1 MKTKKIFLA
10 VFLMSLFM
18 ACQKKNNPEA
28 TQTRDWPDYLGGPDR
43 NHYSELAQINPD
55 NVKKLRIAWT
65 HQLPDSGQMQMN
77 PLIKDKILYGV
88 SPSLQAFALDAST
101 GKELWRFGDPLKVWY
116 GTSRGVSYWTDGQ
129 NDKRIFFV
137 SGSYLYA
144 LNALTGKPILSF
156 GNLGKID
163 LHLGLP
169 EVAQNK
175 FVSSTTPG
183 TIYKNLIVMPVRVSE
198 GSDAAPGDVRAFDV
212 ISGKLI
218 WTFHTIPHPGEA
230 GYETWG
236 NKKAYL
242 NDSGI
247 GSVNNWAGMAV
258 DTLSGTLFVPLGSA
272 APDFYGGRRLGSTL
286 YANSLVAL
294 DADTGKLKWHYQ
306 FTHHDIWDRDLPA
319 PPNLITVTRQGKKI
333 KAVAQITKQGY
344 VFVFDRE
351 TGEPLFDVEER
362 KVPNSTLSG
371 EMTWETQPFPVKPKP
386 FARQSDELTETDLS
400 PYAENKAELLET
412 FKKTNRGIYAP
423 PGLEPVLLLPGYDGG
438 AEWGGAAADPEDGA
452 LYVNANEMAWFLQME
467 KAKVSDSFSSLGE
480 KGYQTNCAACHQND
494 MRGNPVSGFPSL
506 INISSRLKKSEA
518 MNTVNNGKGMMVGF
532 SQLSPGEKNAI
543 LSYVFGDEKKEITAQ
558 KIKMDSL
565 ALPFTHKGYQKFL
578 DSNGLPA
585 ISPPWG
591 SLHAIDLNSGDYLWS
606 IPFGDTP
613 LLKEKGYPQT
623 GSENYGGPVVTKSGL
638 LIIAAAKDGFLRIF
652 NKHTGALL
660 WEYQLPAASFATPST
675 YMIDGKQYIVL
686 ACGGEKL
693 GTPKG
698 NVIMAFALE

>member
-1 MKTKKIFLA
+1 LKTQKICLIIFLIA
-10 VFLMSLFM
+10 GLN
-18 ACQKKNNPEA
+18 ACQNKNNQP
-28 TQTRDWPDYLGGPDR
+28 TIKSQDWADYLGGPDR
-43 NHYSELAQINPD
+43 NHYSELTQINLD
-55 NVKKLRIAWT
+55 NVKKLRVAWT

-77 PLIKDKILYGV
+77 PLIKDKTLYGV
-88 SPSLQAFALDAST
+88 SPSLQAFALDAVT
-101 GKELWRFGDPLKVWY
+101 GEELWRFGDPLKVWY
-116 GTSRGVSYWTDGQ
+116 GTSRGVAYWTDGIE
-129 NDKRIFFV
+129 KRIFFV
-137 SGSYLYA
+137 SGTYLYA
-144 LNALTGKPILSF
+144 LNALTGKLILSF
-156 GNLGKID
+156 GDQGKLD
-163 LHLGLP
+163 LHTGLP

-198 GSDAAPGDVRAFDV
+198 GLDAAPGDVRAFDV
-212 ISGKLI
+212 VSGKLV

-230 GYETWG
+230 GYESWG

-242 NDSGI
+242 NNSGV
-247 GSVNNWAGMAV
+247 GAVNNWAGMAV

-272 APDFYGGRRLGSTL
+272 APDFYGGQRPGSLL

-294 DADTGKLKWHYQ
+294 DANTGKLKWHFQ

-319 PPNLITVTRQGKKI
+319 SPNLITVSHQGKKI
-333 KAVAQITKQGY
+333 KAVAQITKQGF

-351 TGEPLFDVEER
+351 TGKPLFEIVER
-362 KVPNSTLSG
+362 KVPKSTLPG
-371 EMTWETQPFPVKPKP
+371 EITWQTQPFPVKPQP
-386 FARQSDELTETDLS
+386 FARQSDELTESDLS

-412 FKKTNRGIYAP
+412 FKKTNRSIFAP
-423 PGLEPVLLLPGYDGG
+423 PGLESVLLLPGYDGG
-438 AEWGGAAADPEDGA
+438 AEWGGAAADPDDGI

-467 KAKVSDSFSSLGE
+467 KVKESESLSSLGE
-480 KGYQTNCAACHQND
+480 KGYQTHCAACHQSD
-494 MRGNPVSGFPSL
+494 LSGNPVSGYPSL
-506 INISSRLKKSEA
+506 ANIATRLKKSEA
-518 MNTVNNGKGMMVGF
+518 LNIVNNGKGMMVGF
-532 SQLSPGEKNAI
+532 SQLSLEEKNAI
-543 LSYVFGDEKKEITAQ
+543 LSYVFKDEKQEIITE
-558 KIKMDSL
+558 KIKMDTL
-565 ALPFTHKGYQKFL
+565 AIPFTHKGYQKFL

-591 SLHAIDLNSGDYLWS
+591 SLHAIDLNSGTYLWS

-613 LLKEKGYPQT
+613 LLKAKGYPQT

-638 LIIAAAKDGFLRIF
+638 LIIAATKDGFLRIF